1 MSRILTT
8 LLLLVVL
15 LPGVPTTEAEEQ
27 MFSSSL
33 DSLPLGE
40 LINQDGWT
48 TTKSDPGAYGS
59 VRVSDSNLIPEEKFI
74 ELTTDSSIAASRSL
88 SPQNAGIFEFKAKHN
103 KSGLFYIYAQTSD
116 NGGQLLFSIQFTEDR
131 GVLLEESDKQ
141 VTLLSDYSE
150 DQWYLFTIEF
160 DNSRGA
166 RGVFTVK
173 IDGQS
178 YGEFEYVMSESSTF
192 DIAQITIGSENIGKS
207 SVSGFA
213 DSFPSVL
220 TTVAS
225 TTSDALLLLSISLS
239 STSISSSLENGLI
252 VTATLDGIASV
263 ATSSIYATDTA
274 TSVDFESSTSTES
287 DEDSSVGS
295 FIMDIVESVIEIFT
309 PAEPVPEE
317 SPNESTATSTLPLEN
332 NPSDE
337 ATTTPI
343 QTVPIID
350 EPSTTEPTSSEPVLE
365 LPTPEPVAEEPVVTE
380 NEVQSSLSTDDTP
393 TNEITTT
400 TF

>member
-317 SPNESTATSTLPLEN
+317 SPNESTATSTQPLEN
-332 NPSDE
+332 IPSDE